1 MFYMSKGVIKIYFLL
16 GTSVLFASLNSVLLH
31 KAPIKN
37 SYAIYPFNFISS
49 VVWVILLLLL
59 SGSTPQF
66 SMGAILWGLLYGSV
80 QVFFLFFKSRAMS
93 TGDVS
98 VTTLLGNCS
107 LLVSL
112 IVSYIA
118 WDERINIMQLLGLI
132 LLIISVFLCVYQPG
146 KKSFSLKWII
156 YVFFFFIFASG
167 VGIIFKAF
175 SKYGGNTDLSA
186 MMICSALV
194 MMVAFLII
202 SISYRPENF
211 LKDDTGI
218 KRFLLYAIISGVLSC
233 GYNRLNAFLSGAL
246 QAVIF
251 FPGFNGGVVLVSTI
265 MGILLCREKYNAKKI
280 IALLLGTVSIVIIGI
295 F

>member
-1 MFYMSKGVIKIYFLL
+1 MIYMSKGVIKIYFLL

-132 LLIISVFLCVYQPG
+132 LLIISVILCVYQPG
-146 KKSFSLKWII
+146 KNL
-156 YVFFFFIFASG
+156 
-167 VGIIFKAF
+167 
-175 SKYGGNTDLSA
+175 
-186 MMICSALV
+186 
-194 MMVAFLII
+194 FL
-202 SISYRPENF
+202 
-211 LKDDTGI
+211 
-218 KRFLLYAIISGVLSC
+218 
-233 GYNRLNAFLSGAL
+233 
-246 QAVIF
+246 
-251 FPGFNGGVVLVSTI
+251 
-265 MGILLCREKYNAKKI
+265 
-280 IALLLGTVSIVIIGI
+280 
-295 F
+295 

>member
-1 MFYMSKGVIKIYFLL
+1 
-16 GTSVLFASLNSVLLH
+16 
-31 KAPIKN
+31 
-37 SYAIYPFNFISS
+37 
-49 VVWVILLLLL
+49 
-59 SGSTPQF
+59 
-66 SMGAILWGLLYGSV
+66 
-80 QVFFLFFKSRAMS
+80 
-93 TGDVS
+93 
-98 VTTLLGNCS
+98 
-107 LLVSL
+107 
-112 IVSYIA
+112 
-118 WDERINIMQLLGLI
+118 MQLLGLI

-146 KKSFSLKWII
+146 KKSFSLKWVI

-167 VGIIFKAF
+167 VGIIFKTF

-246 QAVIF
+246 HAVIF